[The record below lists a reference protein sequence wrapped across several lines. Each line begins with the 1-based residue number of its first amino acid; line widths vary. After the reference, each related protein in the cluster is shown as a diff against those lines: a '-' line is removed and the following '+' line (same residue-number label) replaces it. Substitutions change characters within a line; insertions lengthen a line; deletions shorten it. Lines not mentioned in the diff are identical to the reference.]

1 MIEYVV
7 RGILLIHG
15 LLLALQGM
23 SYTKTPQN
31 EVFITLLKKEG
42 LQGPGLNIAVPFL
55 GISYVTVGVS
65 NFLAC
70 VTFGFN
76 EACYILIAS
85 GTFFH
90 IGMSI
95 VRSRLDMQT
104 SNLYKPGMIY
114 STNLTQICIGLVCCT
129 VGILGIIYR

>member
-23 SYTKTPQN
+23 SYTKTPQS

-114 STNLTQICIGLVCCT
+114 STNLTQIGIGLVCCN

>member
-1 MIEYVV
+1 MIEYIV
-7 RGILLIHG
+7 RGILLFHG
-15 LLLALQGM
+15 LILVKQGM
-23 SYTKTPQN
+23 SYIKTPQN

-42 LQGPGLNIAVPFL
+42 LQGPGLDIAVPFL
-55 GISYVTVGVS
+55 GISYVTVAVS
-65 NFLAC
+65 NFLAS

-76 EACYILIAS
+76 EVCYILIAS

-95 VRSRLDMQT
+95 VRSRLDIKT

-114 STNLTQICIGLVCCT
+114 RTNLIQRGIGVVCCT
-129 VGILGIIYR
+129 AGILGIIYR